1 MLAKQKSFYYLPHPL
16 KITTMLR
23 NSLGLLLILA
33 VLQSCHSEGKK
44 ESPAK
49 KDSSTKKEAA
59 PANAP
64 AARPPI
70 INITDSVQ
78 PKRIVLY
85 MKDSAASFERVGP
98 KLGLIYGVKLA
109 ELIKKEK
116 LKATGAP
123 MAWYHSDKPP
133 FFFEAGIPVAAK
145 PAKLPAGVFIRETTA
160 DSATIAHFFG
170 PYNLLSQGYEAV
182 RDWIKSRNKIST
194 AAPFE
199 IYVGD
204 PMDKNGKPADPYKV
218 QTDIIFPVK
227 SK

>member
-1 MLAKQKSFYYLPHPL
+1 MFTHPKL
-16 KITTMLR
+16 YIMKRFFDALT
-23 NSLGLLLILA
+23 ILVTVS
-33 VLQSCHSEGKK
+33 VLHSCSNGESKAGDTDKK
-44 ESPAK
+44 ADTPAAK
-49 KDSSTKKEAA
+49 KADTPVAKTE
-59 PANAP
+59 PASKP
-64 AARPPI
+64 AI
-70 INITDSVQ
+70 INIIDTLT
-78 PKRIVLY
+78 PKRMVLCI
-85 MKDSAASFERVGP
+85 KDSAASFERVGP